1 MKENKILNISI
12 LFFFILIVFLLP
24 HSGHSYDMSCWHIWT
39 RGLFENG
46 LKECYQLPGLNYNPL
61 FLYIMMAFGKFQG
74 SLEKIDENMIYLKAV
89 VLLFDFAGIYLVVN
103 FFRKNN
109 IPIWAALLILI
120 NIAYLYNTVIWGQV
134 DCIHTNLALAAILAA
149 LYRKSVLSFLLLILA
164 INMKLQAIIFVP
176 VLLLITFRDVCNL
189 KTCLRILLISILF
202 QLLILSPFIIYG
214 KLHEVWDNNMRAIGT
229 YPVVSMN
236 AFNLWYLLLS
246 TDPMQTSDHIIFIG
260 LTYKTWGLIL
270 FFLFSFITL
279 LPLMITVLEDK
290 PYDLH
295 FYQMVFL
302 SSFLIAII
310 FFYFNAEM
318 HERYIHPA
326 IILCGIYAIISSDY
340 ISYFLL
346 SVGYILNLEKL
357 MRHMNLNNYG
367 TFIFDAHVIAL
378 IYLIALVWGLFK
390 LYTSAEFKYS
400 QLKIIFSTGNYI
412 KMFSNHQPLR

>member
-1 MKENKILNISI
+1 
-12 LFFFILIVFLLP
+12 
-24 HSGHSYDMSCWHIWT
+24 
-39 RGLFENG
+39 
-46 LKECYQLPGLNYNPL
+46 
-61 FLYIMMAFGKFQG
+61 
-74 SLEKIDENMIYLKAV
+74 
-89 VLLFDFAGIYLVVN
+89 
-103 FFRKNN
+103 
-109 IPIWAALLILI
+109 
-120 NIAYLYNTVIWGQV
+120 
-134 DCIHTNLALAAILAA
+134 
-149 LYRKSVLSFLLLILA
+149 
-164 INMKLQAIIFVP
+164 
-176 VLLLITFRDVCNL
+176 
-189 KTCLRILLISILF
+189 
-202 QLLILSPFIIYG
+202 
-214 KLHEVWDNNMRAIGT
+214 MRAIGT